1 MLRIAVL
8 AAASLALGLGGV
20 LAQVDGDY
28 PNRPVRLIAA
38 AAPGGNPDV
47 LARLLSLKLSGAF
60 GKAFVVENV
69 PGAGGVVAAK
79 MVAATLPDGHVLM
92 LGDSGAMAINV
103 VLNPDLGYDPLR
115 DFTPITA
122 LVTVPTVLVV
132 HPSVPARTLPEF
144 IALAKSKPGQLAYG
158 SAGPGSI
165 HHLTMAIFAAQ
176 TGIDLLHVP
185 YRGGTALVGGL
196 VKGEVQAGWSGV
208 PNVLPL
214 IEDGKLRVLCISTQR
229 RSKSVADVP
238 TAIELGIE
246 GFDYA
251 TMMGLQ
257 MSAGAPRELVA
268 RLQATV
274 ARALREPD
282 MVDRMAVLG
291 MDLHENGTEDYVKFM
306 KDDIDRYR
314 TAIRNFKLQVN

>member
-8 AAASLALGLGGV
+8 AAAALALGLGGV

-47 LARLLSLKLSGAF
+47 LARLLSQKLSGAF

-79 MVAATLPDGHVLM
+79 MVAATPPDGHVLM

-132 HPSVPARTLPEF
+132 HPSVPARTLSEF

-257 MSAGAPRELVA
+257 MSAGAPRDLVA

-274 ARALREPD
+274 AKALREPD
-282 MVDRMAVLG
+282 MVDRMALLG
-291 MDLHENGTEDYVKFM
+291 MDLHENGTEDYVRFM

-314 TAIRNFKLQVN
+314 TAIRNFKLQIN

>member
-1 MLRIAVL
+1 MSKTVALLAFALVL
-8 AAASLALGLGGV
+8 APAGAS
-20 LAQVDGDY
+20 AQADF
-28 PNRPVRLIAA
+28 PNRPVRMIAA

-47 LARLLSLKLSGAF
+47 MARLLSHKLSGAF
-60 GKAFVVENV
+60 GKPFVVENV

-79 MVAATLPDGHVLM
+79 MVVAAPPDGHVLM
-92 LGDSGAMAINV
+92 LGDSGALAINV
-103 VLNPDLGYDPLR
+103 VLNPDLGYRPLE

-122 LVTVPTVLVV
+122 LVTLPTVLVV
-132 HPSVPARTLPEF
+132 HPSLPATTLAEF

-196 VKGEVQAGWSGV
+196 IKGEVQAGWSGI

-214 IEDGKLRVLCISTQR
+214 IEAGQLRVLCISTPQ
-229 RSKSVADVP
+229 RSKSVPNVP
-238 TAIELGIE
+238 TAIEVGIKD
-246 GFDYA
+246 FDYA

-257 MSAGAPRELVA
+257 TSAGAARELVA
-268 RLQATV
+268 RLQGAV
-274 ARALREPD
+274 AKALREPD
-282 MVDRMAVLG
+282 LAERMATLG
-291 MDLHENGTEDYVKFM
+291 MDLRENGTADYVKFM
-306 KDDIDRYR
+306 QDDIARYR
-314 TAIRNFKLQVN
+314 SAITTFKLQIN

>member
-1 MLRIAVL
+1 MSKTVALLAFALVL
-8 AAASLALGLGGV
+8 APAGAS
-20 LAQVDGDY
+20 AQADF
-28 PNRPVRLIAA
+28 PNRPVRMIAA

-47 LARLLSLKLSGAF
+47 MARLLSHKLSGAF
-60 GKAFVVENV
+60 GKPFVVENV

-79 MVAATLPDGHVLM
+79 MVAATPPDGHVLM
-92 LGDSGAMAINV
+92 LGDSGALAINV
-103 VLNPDLGYDPLR
+103 VLNPDLGYRPLE

-122 LVTVPTVLVV
+122 LVTLPTVLVV
-132 HPSVPARTLPEF
+132 HPSLPATTLAEF

-196 VKGEVQAGWSGV
+196 IKGEVQAGWSGI

-214 IEDGKLRVLCISTQR
+214 IEAGQLRVLCISTPQ
-229 RSKSVADVP
+229 RSKSVPNVP
-238 TAIELGIE
+238 TAIELGIKD
-246 GFDYA
+246 FDYA

-257 MSAGAPRELVA
+257 TSAGAARELVA
-268 RLQATV
+268 RLQGAV
-274 ARALREPD
+274 AKALREPD
-282 MVDRMAVLG
+282 LAERMATLG
-291 MDLHENGTEDYVKFM
+291 MDLRENGTADYVKFM
-306 KDDIDRYR
+306 QDDIARYR
-314 TAIRNFKLQVN
+314 SAITTFKLQIN

>member
-8 AAASLALGLGGV
+8 AAAALALGLGGV
-20 LAQVDGDY
+20 LAQADSDY

-47 LARLLSLKLSGAF
+47 LARLLSQKLSGAF

-79 MVAATLPDGHVLM
+79 MVAATPPDGHVLM

-144 IALAKSKPGQLAYG
+144 IALAKSKPGQLAFG

-257 MSAGAPRELVA
+257 MSAGAPRDLVA

-274 ARALREPD
+274 AKALREPD

-291 MDLHENGTEDYVKFM
+291 MDLHENGTGDYVKFM

-314 TAIRNFKLQVN
+314 TAIRNFKLQIN

>member
-1 MLRIAVL
+1 MSKTVALLAFALVL
-8 AAASLALGLGGV
+8 APAGAS
-20 LAQVDGDY
+20 AQADF
-28 PNRPVRLIAA
+28 PNRPVRMIAA

-47 LARLLSLKLSGAF
+47 MARLLSHKLSGAF
-60 GKAFVVENV
+60 GKPFVVENV

-79 MVAATLPDGHVLM
+79 MVAATPPDGHVLM
-92 LGDSGAMAINV
+92 LGDSGALAINV
-103 VLNPDLGYDPLR
+103 VLNPDLGYRPLE

-122 LVTVPTVLVV
+122 LVTLPTVLVV
-132 HPSVPARTLPEF
+132 HPSLPATTLAEF

-196 VKGEVQAGWSGV
+196 IKGEVQAGWSGI

-214 IEDGKLRVLCISTQR
+214 IEAGQLRVLCISTPQ
-229 RSKSVADVP
+229 RSKSVPNVP
-238 TAIELGIE
+238 TAIEVGIKD
-246 GFDYA
+246 FDYA

-257 MSAGAPRELVA
+257 TSAGAARELVA
-268 RLQATV
+268 RLQGAV
-274 ARALREPD
+274 AKALREPD
-282 MVDRMAVLG
+282 LAERMATLG
-291 MDLHENGTEDYVKFM
+291 MDLRENGTADYVKFM
-306 KDDIDRYR
+306 QDDIARYR
-314 TAIRNFKLQVN
+314 SAITTFKLQIN

>member
-8 AAASLALGLGGV
+8 AAAALALGLGGV

-47 LARLLSLKLSGAF
+47 LARLLSQKLSGAF

-79 MVAATLPDGHVLM
+79 MVAATPPDGHVLM

-132 HPSVPARTLPEF
+132 HPSVPARTLSEF

-257 MSAGAPRELVA
+257 MSAGAPRDLVA

-274 ARALREPD
+274 AKALREPD

-291 MDLHENGTEDYVKFM
+291 MDLHENGTEDYVRFM

>member
-8 AAASLALGLGGV
+8 AAAALALGLGGV

-60 GKAFVVENV
+60 GKAFVVENI

-79 MVAATLPDGHVLM
+79 MVAATPPDGHVLM

-132 HPSVPARTLPEF
+132 HPSVPARTLSEF

-257 MSAGAPRELVA
+257 MSAGAPRDLVA

-274 ARALREPD
+274 AKALRKPD

-291 MDLHENGTEDYVKFM
+291 MDLHENGTEDYVRFM

-314 TAIRNFKLQVN
+314 TAIRNFKLQIN

>member
-8 AAASLALGLGGV
+8 AAAALALGLGGV

-79 MVAATLPDGHVLM
+79 MVAATPPDGHVLM

-132 HPSVPARTLPEF
+132 HPSVPARTLSEF

-257 MSAGAPRELVA
+257 MSAGAPRDLVA

-274 ARALREPD
+274 AKALREPD

-291 MDLHENGTEDYVKFM
+291 MDLHENGTEDYVRFM

-314 TAIRNFKLQVN
+314 TAIRNFKLQIN

>member
-8 AAASLALGLGGV
+8 AAAALALGLGGV
-20 LAQVDGDY
+20 LAQADSDY

-47 LARLLSLKLSGAF
+47 LARLLSQKLSGAF

-79 MVAATLPDGHVLM
+79 MVAATPPDGHVLM

-257 MSAGAPRELVA
+257 MSAGAPRDLVA

-274 ARALREPD
+274 AKALREPD
-282 MVDRMAVLG
+282 MMDRMAVLG

-314 TAIRNFKLQVN
+314 TAIRNFKLQIN

>member
-8 AAASLALGLGGV
+8 AAAALALGLGGV

-47 LARLLSLKLSGAF
+47 LARLLSQKLSGAF

-79 MVAATLPDGHVLM
+79 MVAATPPDGHVLM

-132 HPSVPARTLPEF
+132 HPSVPARTLQEF

-257 MSAGAPRELVA
+257 MSAGAPRDLVA

-274 ARALREPD
+274 AKALREPD

-291 MDLHENGTEDYVKFM
+291 MDLHENGTEDYVRFM

-314 TAIRNFKLQVN
+314 TAIRNFKLQIN

>member
-8 AAASLALGLGGV
+8 AAAALALGLGGV

-47 LARLLSLKLSGAF
+47 LARLLSQKLSGAF

-79 MVAATLPDGHVLM
+79 MVAATPPDGHVLM

-257 MSAGAPRELVA
+257 MSAGAPRDLVA
-268 RLQATV
+268 RLQAAV
-274 ARALREPD
+274 AKALREPD

-314 TAIRNFKLQVN
+314 TAIRNFKLQIN